1 MDLDLNALYERE
13 EIPHSMIIFPQF
25 ESFVQNMTEMQG
37 SNFMLS
43 LRQIQ
48 LTRSY
53 LQLTECDFHITIQEY
68 GERKRS
74 DVKFGIICTS
84 VC

>member
-13 EIPHSMIIFPQF
+13 EIPHSMIIFPQL

-43 LRQIQ
+43 LRQIR
-48 LTRSY
+48 LDKSY
-53 LQLTECDFHITIQEY
+53 LQLTECDFHITIQKSMEK
-68 GERKRS
+68 EKEVMPS
-74 DVKFGIICTS
+74 LV
-84 VC
+84 